1 MRLPPN
7 RPARPRLFP
16 GRWGA
21 ALLLALLMMAAG
33 TAIPRAEAAA
43 RVIKLKA
50 AAAGEVIRV
59 LQATFGRQVRAA
71 DAPMINA
78 VVLNADS
85 ARLLEEAAALV
96 AELDQPPV
104 SLRYSVRR
112 ISEEEA
118 RGWQAGL
125 AHRHGTT
132 RLEAEQFSSRGR
144 DSEVRTVVGLEG
156 CPVALTDETTRII
169 DMATPWGP
177 QTAVLKAERG
187 LRLVGRRAGEGQA
200 VVEVRYAQ
208 GGEAAADVLVTQVCV
223 PLGTWTYLGDV
234 SRAADSAD
242 AGVEGQGSRGGG
254 SVSRRRRH
262 GSQHYLVK
270 VDLANPGP

>member
-1 MRLPPN
+1 MRT
-7 RPARPRLFP
+7 PRQDPGCPVRCPHLWGVALF
-16 GRWGA
+16 
-21 ALLLALLMMAAG
+21 LVLLAVLAG
-33 TAIPRAEAAA
+33 PTIPAAEAAT

-50 AAAGEVIRV
+50 ASAGEVIRV
-59 LQATFGRQVRAA
+59 LQQTFGRQVRAA

-85 ARLLEEAAALV
+85 ARTLEQAAALV
-96 AELDQPPV
+96 TELDQPPV
-104 SLRYSVRR
+104 SLRFSVRR

-125 AHRHGTT
+125 ARRHGTT
-132 RLEAEQFSSRGR
+132 RLEADQFSTRGH

-156 CPVALTDETTRII
+156 YPVALTDETTRVI

-177 QTAVLKAERG
+177 QTAVLRAERG
-187 LRLVGRRAGEGQA
+187 LRIVGRRAGEGQA

-208 GGEAAADVLVTQVCV
+208 GGEAAADVLVSQVSV
-223 PLGTWTYLGDV
+223 PLGAWAYLGDV
-234 SRAADSAD
+234 DRAAGSANS
-242 AGVEGQGSRGGG
+242 GIEVRGSRGGG
-254 SVSRRRRH
+254 SVSRRHGR
-262 GSQHYLVK
+262 GSQHYLVR